1 VRARY
6 LWLESTTLSL
16 FDVLSRPFCSPPVNR
31 HVYQDLAQAEL
42 IQMRKVKLPSL
53 KMEKGEAEFT
63 LVFSGSNKAE
73 RADFEQGDPG
83 LRPAEQAL
91 IDATFSVSFPDVSSL
106 KIIRRGVLSCGA
118 TGCAIALKPIE
129 SAGLLMGT
137 GASTQK

>member
-1 VRARY
+1 
-6 LWLESTTLSL
+6 L

-106 KIIRRGVLSCGA
+106 KIIRRGVLSCGGDGMRHCFE
-118 TGCAIALKPIE
+118 TY
-129 SAGLLMGT
+129 
-137 GASTQK
+137 